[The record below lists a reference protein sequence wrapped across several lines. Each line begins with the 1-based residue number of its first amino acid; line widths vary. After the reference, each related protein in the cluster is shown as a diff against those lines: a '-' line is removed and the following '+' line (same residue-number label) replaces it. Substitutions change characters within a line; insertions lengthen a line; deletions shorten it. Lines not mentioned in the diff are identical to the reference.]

1 MVKLFAFLV
10 NHRNGRIALYQ
21 NLYVCFEGIQPK
33 YHASARFNLVD
44 IGNGKLC
51 AILCT
56 KKVGRGPNFS
66 FSVMLSIS
74 VFTLSLVKD
83 LPDLKLLVSPM
94 KKDFLEVTS
103 LKKSVYT
110 INDARMSNIVSH
122 TFVWPPTKEEVF
134 QHRGILLASPVAASC
149 PARKEEHVALSES
162 KPPNPNQM
170 AHRLLRDH
178 EADGWERADFPIIC
192 ESCLG
197 DNPYV
202 RMTRAEY
209 DKECKICTRPF
220 TVFRWRPGRD
230 ARYKKTEICQTCSKL
245 KNVCQARAGIDYE
258 SSYGKARPNDTILK
272 LQRTT
277 PYYKRNRAHICSFY
291 IRGECTRGAECPYRH
306 EMPVTGELSQQNIK
320 DRYYGVNDPVALK
333 LLGKA
338 GEMTSLEAPEDESIK
353 TLYVGGLDARVTE
366 QDLRDHFYAHGEIES
381 IKMVLQRACAFVT
394 YTTREGAEKA
404 AEELSN
410 KLVIKGLRLKLMWGR
425 PQTAKSESD
434 GSDQARQQAA
444 VAHSGL
450 LPRAVISQQQNQDQG
465 QGVPYYNNPPPPQQE
480 RSYYPSMDPQRMG
493 ALIPSQEGPPGGP
506 SGSGENK
513 PNMEKPQMQHYAHP
527 MMPPPPPGQYHH
539 PPPPHQYYP
548 PPYGYMPPVR
558 PYQQYPP
565 PYSAQMAP
573 SQPPAANHPYH
584 HHPMHPGSSQ
594 AGSGQVGSGSAPTEA
609 GASASGS
616 QQQ

>member
-1 MVKLFAFLV
+1 
-10 NHRNGRIALYQ
+10 
-21 NLYVCFEGIQPK
+21 
-33 YHASARFNLVD
+33 
-44 IGNGKLC
+44 
-51 AILCT
+51 
-56 KKVGRGPNFS
+56 
-66 FSVMLSIS
+66 
-74 VFTLSLVKD
+74 
-83 LPDLKLLVSPM
+83 
-94 KKDFLEVTS
+94 
-103 LKKSVYT
+103 
-110 INDARMSNIVSH
+110 
-122 TFVWPPTKEEVF
+122 
-134 QHRGILLASPVAASC
+134 
-149 PARKEEHVALSES
+149 
-162 KPPNPNQM
+162 M

-245 KNVCQARAGIDYE
+245 KNVCQVCLLDLEYGLPVQVRDTALSIDSNDAIPKSDVNREYFTEEHDRKARAGIDYE

-381 IKMVLQRACAFVT
+381 IKM
-394 YTTREGAEKA
+394 
-404 AEELSN
+404 
-410 KLVIKGLRLKLMWGR
+410 
-425 PQTAKSESD
+425 TAKPESD

-465 QGVPYYNNPPPPQQE
+465 QGMPYYNNPPPPQQE

-527 MMPPPPPGQYHH
+527 MMPPPPPPPPGQYHH
-539 PPPPHQYYP
+539 HPPHQYYP
-548 PPYGYMPPVR
+548 PPYGYMPPVP

-573 SQPPAANHPYH
+573 SQPSAANNPYH
-584 HHPMHPGSSQ
+584 HHPMQPGSSQ
-594 AGSGQVGSGSAPTEA
+594 AGSGQVSSGSAPTEA

>member
-1 MVKLFAFLV
+1 
-10 NHRNGRIALYQ
+10 
-21 NLYVCFEGIQPK
+21 
-33 YHASARFNLVD
+33 
-44 IGNGKLC
+44 
-51 AILCT
+51 
-56 KKVGRGPNFS
+56 
-66 FSVMLSIS
+66 
-74 VFTLSLVKD
+74 
-83 LPDLKLLVSPM
+83 
-94 KKDFLEVTS
+94 
-103 LKKSVYT
+103 
-110 INDARMSNIVSH
+110 
-122 TFVWPPTKEEVF
+122 
-134 QHRGILLASPVAASC
+134 
-149 PARKEEHVALSES
+149 
-162 KPPNPNQM
+162 M

-178 EADGWERADFPIIC
+178 EADGWERSDFPIIC

-202 RMTRAEY
+202 RMTKAEY

-245 KNVCQARAGIDYE
+245 KNVCQVCLLDLEYGLPVQVRDTALSISSHDAIPKSDVNREYFAEEHDRKTRAGLDYE
-258 SSYGKARPNDTILK
+258 SSYGKVRANDTILK

-338 GEMTSLEAPEDESIK
+338 GEMTSLEPPEDETIR
-353 TLYVGGLDARVTE
+353 TLYVGGLDARVSE

-425 PQTAKSESD
+425 PQTAKPESES
-434 GSDQARQQAA
+434 SDQARQQAS

-450 LPRAVISQQQNQDQG
+450 LPRAVISQQQNQDQT
-465 QGVPYYNNPPPPQQE
+465 QEAHYYNIPPPPQQD

-493 ALIPSQEGPPGGP
+493 AVIPSQDGGPPGGATVT
-506 SGSGENK
+506 GENNK
-513 PNMEKPQMQHYAHP
+513 PNLEKQQIQHFAHP
-527 MMPPPPPGQYHH
+527 MMPPPPGQYHH
-539 PPPPHQYYP
+539 HQYYPP
-548 PPYGYMPPVR
+548 PPYGYMPPV
-558 PYQQYPP
+558 PGYQQYPP
-565 PYSAQMAP
+565 PYNPGMST
-573 SQPPAANHPYH
+573 SQQPAAKQQYQQS
-584 HHPMHPGSSQ
+584 MQPGLS
-594 AGSGQVGSGSAPTEA
+594 AAPSGSAPGGSGPA
-609 GASASGS
+609 GASAPAEAGTSTLAS
-616 QQQ
+616 Q

>member
-1 MVKLFAFLV
+1 
-10 NHRNGRIALYQ
+10 
-21 NLYVCFEGIQPK
+21 
-33 YHASARFNLVD
+33 
-44 IGNGKLC
+44 
-51 AILCT
+51 
-56 KKVGRGPNFS
+56 
-66 FSVMLSIS
+66 
-74 VFTLSLVKD
+74 
-83 LPDLKLLVSPM
+83 
-94 KKDFLEVTS
+94 
-103 LKKSVYT
+103 
-110 INDARMSNIVSH
+110 
-122 TFVWPPTKEEVF
+122 
-134 QHRGILLASPVAASC
+134 
-149 PARKEEHVALSES
+149 
-162 KPPNPNQM
+162 M

-178 EADGWERADFPIIC
+178 EADGWERSDFPIIC

-197 DNPYV
+197 DSPYV

-245 KNVCQARAGIDYE
+245 KNVCQVCLLDLEYGLPVQVRDTALSIDSNDAIPKSDVNREYFAEEHDRRARAGIDYE
-258 SSYGKARPNDTILK
+258 SSYGKVRPNDTILK

-338 GEMTSLEAPEDESIK
+338 GEMTTLEAPEDESIK

-425 PQTAKSESD
+425 PQTSKPESD
-434 GSDQARQQAA
+434 GSDQARQQAS

-450 LPRAVISQQQNQDQG
+450 LPRAVISQQQNQDQT
-465 QGVPYYNNPPPPQQE
+465 QGMLYYNNPPPLQQE

-493 ALIPSQEGPPGGP
+493 ALIPSQDGPPSGP
-506 SGSGENK
+506 SGPGENK
-513 PNMEKPQMQHYAHP
+513 PSLEKQQMQHYPRP
-527 MMPPPPPGQYHH
+527 MMPPPPGQYHH
-539 PPPPHQYYP
+539 QYY
-548 PPYGYMPPVR
+548 PPYGYMPPAP
-558 PYQQYPP
+558 PYHQYPP
-565 PYSAQMAP
+565 PAYNSAVPP
-573 SQPPAANHPYH
+573 SQPPPSNHPYQQH
-584 HHPMHPGSSQ
+584 SMQPGSSQ
-594 AGSGQVGSGSAPTEA
+594 TGTGQAAAAPVET
-609 GASASGS
+609 GTSTSGS